1 MMDLHSP
8 TALQARVAAL
18 EETVLL
24 IADVMARYPQ
34 TRRDLE
40 IRFAELAAHAEAR
53 GESPAGRNLY
63 ETLAE
68 QMAQLAGYGSTRH

>member
-1 MMDLHSP
+1 MDFDSP
-8 TALQARVAAL
+8 TAVQARLQSL

-24 IADVMARYPQ
+24 LARVLARYPE

-40 IRFAELAAHAEAR
+40 VRFAELAAHAEAR
-53 GESPAGRNLY
+53 GAAPAGLLLY

-68 QMAQLAGYGSTRH
+68 QMAELPALAGATRH

>member
-1 MMDLHSP
+1 MDFDSP
-8 TALQARVAAL
+8 TALQARLRAL

-24 IADVMARYPQ
+24 LVGVMARYPQ

-40 IRFAELAAHAEAR
+40 VRFAELAAHAEAR
-53 GESPAGRNLY
+53 GAAPAGLLLY

-68 QMAQLAGYGSTRH
+68 QMAELQASAGATRH

>member
-1 MMDLHSP
+1 MEFDNP
-8 TALQARVAAL
+8 TALVARVQAL

-24 IADVMARYPQ
+24 LAGLMARYPR

-40 IRFAELAAHAEAR
+40 VRVAELAAHAEAR
-53 GESPAGRNLY
+53 GASAAGRILY

-68 QMAQLAGYGSTRH
+68 QMAELTIAGATRH

>member
-1 MMDLHSP
+1 MDFQSP
-8 TALQARVAAL
+8 TALIARLVAL
-18 EETVLL
+18 EETVML

-40 IRFAELAAHAEAR
+40 VRFAELAAHAEAR
-53 GESPAGRNLY
+53 GEAPAGRILY

-68 QMAQLAGYGSTRH
+68 QLAQLSGYGSTRH

>member
-1 MMDLHSP
+1 MDFDSP
-8 TALQARVAAL
+8 TAVQARLQAL

-24 IADVMARYPQ
+24 LARVLARYPE

-40 IRFAELAAHAEAR
+40 VRFAELAAHAEAR
-53 GESPAGRNLY
+53 GAAPAGLLLY

-68 QMAQLAGYGSTRH
+68 QMAELPALAGATRH

>member
-1 MMDLHSP
+1 MDFDSP
-8 TALQARVAAL
+8 TALQARLLAL

-24 IADVMARYPQ
+24 LAGVMARYPE

-53 GESPAGRNLY
+53 GAAPAGLLLY

-68 QMAQLAGYGSTRH
+68 QMAELQALAGATRH